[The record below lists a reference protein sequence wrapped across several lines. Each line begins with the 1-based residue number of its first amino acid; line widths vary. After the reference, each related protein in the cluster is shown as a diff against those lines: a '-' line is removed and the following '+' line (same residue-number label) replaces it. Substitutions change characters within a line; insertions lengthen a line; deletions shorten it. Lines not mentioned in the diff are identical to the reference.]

1 MDLGGV
7 LAQSLRVTVRDRR
20 LWLFGFLA
28 ALGSGTDLSFRG
40 RLSPDLDT
48 RVDPRPFFEILRW
61 ILDHLPLFA
70 AGFLAFLFLSL
81 FLALLI
87 ALLAVWGQ
95 GALILGAGEAL
106 ADRPPPLGSIARQ
119 ATRRYPRVL
128 GILLLLGA
136 PGVLMRLFFLF
147 LVIIVLGLVFL
158 FESREEIS
166 RALGVPI
173 LCLGGS
179 VLLGCLLPLI
189 WAFHLWS
196 RLALRAALLEDRP
209 WREALTQGLR
219 IARRRIGEVLL
230 LWLVVDVAIL
240 GLLILVLGF
249 AASGLFL
256 LFAID
261 TLAPLFREARQVD
274 LSTLLRGLGVVLLFA
289 ICLSGLSRL
298 LLAPV
303 LTFVETAWTAAYT
316 TWARPPAAPAGARGS
331 G

>member
-28 ALGSGTDLSFRG
+28 ALGSGTNPSFQG
-40 RLSPDLDT
+40 RFSPDLDT
-48 RVDPRPFFEILRW
+48 RADPRPFFEILRW
-61 ILDHLPLFA
+61 ILDHLPLLA
-70 AGFLAFLFLSL
+70 AGFLAFLFL
-81 FLALLI
+81 ALLI
-87 ALLAVWGQ
+87 TLLAVWGQ

-136 PGVLMRLFFLF
+136 PGVLITLLLLATTLVGILF
-147 LVIIVLGLVFL
+147 LLESRVEAGHVLGVQ
-158 FESREEIS
+158 
-166 RALGVPI
+166 I

-179 VLLGCLLPLI
+179 VLLGCLLPLT

-209 WREALTQGLR
+209 WREALGQGLR
-219 IARRRIGEVLL
+219 IARRCIGEVLL

-240 GLLILVLGF
+240 GLLTLVLGF
-249 AASGLFL
+249 AASVLL
-256 LFAID
+256 TLFAIG

-274 LSTLLRGLGVVLLFA
+274 LSSLLRGLRVVLLFG
-289 ICLSGLSRL
+289 ICLNGLSRL

-316 TWARPPAAPAGARGS
+316 TWARPPAAPAGAGGS

>member
-28 ALGSGTDLSFRG
+28 ALGRGTNPSFRDG
-40 RLSPDLDT
+40 FSPDLDT
-48 RVDPRPFFEILRW
+48 RADPRPFFEILRW
-61 ILDHLPLFA
+61 ILDHLPLLA
-70 AGFLAFLFLSL
+70 AGFLAFL

-136 PGVLMRLFFLF
+136 PGVLMSLFFLF
-147 LVIIVLGLVFL
+147 LTIIVVGLIFL
-158 FESREEIS
+158 FEGREEIS

-179 VLLGCLLPLI
+179 VLLGCLLPLT

-209 WREALTQGLR
+209 WREALGQGLR

-230 LWLVVDVAIL
+230 LWLIADVAIL
-240 GLLILVLGF
+240 GLLTSVLVF
-249 AASGLFL
+249 AVSGLFL
-256 LFAID
+256 LFDIS
-261 TLAPLFREARQVD
+261 TLVPLFREAGQVD
-274 LSTLLRGLGVVLLFA
+274 LSTLLRGLGVALLFG
-289 ICLSGLSRL
+289 ICLDGLSRL

-316 TWARPPAAPAGARGS
+316 TWARPPAAPAGAGGS